1 MYRVLFTLTFFLF
14 SCSDLPED
22 PELPVEISYG
32 DHMFELQC
40 TWPSLGQTEV
50 QAPSEGSVFYCW
62 ANDVFSDIIDATHV
76 SLALQ
81 YPEHQDERVRICG
94 ENLFLYSGHS
104 LYDNLLP
111 SLTNQTYACVNAYD
125 QIKNNEFD
133 WYWYDEERTLEF
145 NWRPEHNPPVDMFL
159 IIDEPIYGLPT
170 YINGY
175 SSRGVI
181 YLKKDS

>member
-22 PELPVEISYG
+22 PEPPVEVSYG
-32 DHMFELQC
+32 DRMFDLQC
-40 TWPSLGQTEV
+40 TWPSLNFE
-50 QAPSEGSVFYCW
+50 EGTATSDSVFYCW
-62 ANDVFSDIIDATHV
+62 AEDVSSDIIDATYV

-81 YPEHQDERVRICG
+81 IPEHLDERIRICG
-94 ENLFLYSGHS
+94 ENLYLYSGHS

-133 WYWYDEERTLEF
+133 WYWHEEERMLEF
-145 NWRPEHNPPVDMFL
+145 NWRPEQNPPVDMFL
-159 IIDEPIYGLPT
+159 VIDEPAYGLPA

-175 SSRGVI
+175 SSKGVI
-181 YLKKDS
+181 YLKKGF

>member
-1 MYRVLFTLTFFLF
+1 MYRVLLALTFFLF
-14 SCSDLPED
+14 SCSVLPEES
-22 PELPVEISYG
+22 PPVEVDYG
-32 DHMFELQC
+32 AHMFELQC
-40 TWPSLGQTEV
+40 TWPSLEV
-50 QAPSEGSVFYCW
+50 PPAPTDSIFYCW

-76 SLALQ
+76 SLKLQ
-81 YPEHQDERVRICG
+81 IPEHQDERVRICG

-133 WYWYDEERTLEF
+133 WYWHDEERTLEF

-181 YLKKDS
+181 YLKKDN

>member
-22 PELPVEISYG
+22 PEPPVEVSYG
-32 DHMFELQC
+32 DRMFDLQC
-40 TWPSLGQTEV
+40 TWPSLNFE
-50 QAPSEGSVFYCW
+50 EGTATSDSVFYCW
-62 ANDVFSDIIDATHV
+62 AEDVSSDIIDATYV

-81 YPEHQDERVRICG
+81 IPEHLDERIRICG
-94 ENLFLYSGHS
+94 ENLYLYSGHS

-133 WYWYDEERTLEF
+133 WSWPEKERMLEF
-145 NWRPEHNPPVDMFL
+145 IWRPEKTPPVDMFL
-159 IIDEPIYGLPT
+159 VIDEPAYGLPA
-170 YINGY
+170 YINDY
-175 SSRGVI
+175 STKGVI
-181 YLKKDS
+181 YLKKGF